1 MSAPVEQRNGESA
14 PAPAD
19 RDSRKVAEIMLDPT
33 QVDSNG
39 NANGNGLGQPR
50 THTYSEALEIVGE
63 GWFHTV
69 LLFVTGL
76 CLMSVVNETIN
87 VGFIISAAECDLGLT
102 FADKGLV
109 NGAAFLGVVLSSYV
123 WGFLSDTWGRRKVLL
138 LASTSTLVL
147 SVLSTFSPHVWVL
160 IGTRFLVGVCVSGNA
175 ATSYAYL
182 AEFHGEASRAK
193 VIAWAAMFMA
203 IGLIFLPTLA
213 WLIIPLEDRFELRL
227 FGMRYAMWR
236 IYLLVCSLELTL
248 IIGGL
253 SWLPES
259 GKFLLTRG
267 QQEKVLHILANIYRL
282 NQGKPEHTF
291 PVKIVRLDAMDSSYA
306 EDFQR
311 RSALGLR
318 YMWEQTVP
326 LFRPP
331 LLRHTLKASIL
342 MFGLFAASSGLF
354 LWVPDILNTYLQHE
368 DMKLCDV
375 IELMHANKTRIG
387 KGGSDAHCPIPINAN
402 IFMITSAMGVIF
414 LACYVLNGFIINLVG
429 KKVLLNSWYV
439 VCGICGVGVLWTS
452 DFYLTLIL
460 IAAFVSSGCLGGV
473 VSAISVDLFPTNYR
487 AMALCLILMTGRL
500 GAMAGS
506 NAIAFLLT
514 YDCDLIFILFGGLL
528 LVCALI
534 GATLTE
540 T

>member
-1 MSAPVEQRNGESA
+1 MAS
-14 PAPAD
+14 
-19 RDSRKVAEIMLDPT
+19 
-33 QVDSNG
+33 
-39 NANGNGLGQPR
+39 
-50 THTYSEALEIVGE
+50 HTYGEALEVVGE

-69 LLFVTGL
+69 LLLVTGF

-87 VGFIISAAECDLGLT
+87 VGFIISAAECDLELT

-109 NGAAFLGVVLSSYV
+109 NGAAFLGVVSSSYV

-138 LASTSTLVL
+138 LASVAALVL

-160 IGTRFLVGVCVSGNA
+160 IATRFLVGVFVSGNA

-193 VIAWAAMFMA
+193 AITWAAMFMA
-203 IGLIFLPTLA
+203 IGLIFLPSLA
-213 WLIIPLEDRFELRL
+213 WLIIPLEERVEWHL

-236 IYLLVCSLELTL
+236 VYLLLCSLDL
-248 IIGGL
+248 ILVIAAL
-253 SWLPES
+253 VLLPES
-259 GKFLLTRG
+259 GKFLLING
-267 QQEKVLHILANIYRL
+267 DAEKVRQILAKIYRY
-282 NQGKPEHTF
+282 NRGKPEHTF
-291 PVKIVRLDAMDSSYA
+291 PVKAIRLDAMDSAYA
-306 EDFQR
+306 DELQR
-311 RSALGLR
+311 RSNLGLR

-331 LLRHTLKASIL
+331 LLRHTLKASVL
-342 MFGLFAASSGLF
+342 MFGLFSASSGLF
-354 LWVPDILNTYLQHE
+354 LWITDILNTYVQHD

-375 IELMHANKTRIG
+375 IALMHANKTATD
-387 KGGSDAHCPIPINAN
+387 GGSATGPCPIPINAN
-402 IFMITSAMGVIF
+402 IFLITVAMGLVF
-414 LACYVLNGFIINLVG
+414 LVCYVLNGIIINLIG
-429 KKVLLNSWYV
+429 KKALLNSWFV
-439 VCGICGVGVLWTS
+439 LCGICGIGVLWTS

-460 IAAFVSSGCLGGV
+460 IAAFVASGCLGGV

-487 AMALCLILMTGRL
+487 AMALCLILMNGRL

-506 NAIAFLLT
+506 NLIGFLLT
-514 YDCDLIFILFGGLL
+514 YNCDLIFILFGGLL